1 MSDTSVSQSMR
12 NQILAVFN
20 AGVEDAM
27 SNPRDLASFCCLYL
41 LATRIRE
48 TRYAEPTDDGRVQ
61 AKSII
66 DEYDLS
72 TVSEKFLLR
81 SLAIG
86 NQATSVGMVGWLE
99 YGSSNPL
106 DRTASILCDVQ
117 HKMAC
122 FMAEQ
127 NDWSKAIG
135 VLSALVLRCRR
146 QLSPFHPK
154 TLCAMLDLAGA
165 FGEIGDERSAS
176 LVLRRVQD
184 AVKSFLSA
192 FENLQFCHSSQN
204 IDSDSHFH
212 KVVVNDDCI
221 DSIHVLRQFA
231 VGFQREL
238 CRDFLDCLGRGH
250 PTALWSHSLTA
261 DSLSV
266 LSNCLRMK
274 EDGPEQTVDVNH
286 DDIRGSAY
294 YSALAYR
301 HYKISFSGWTKK
313 EGLSGLNAASAA
325 LSLSRHLREMDK
337 LSQAMKILE
346 AVASCFEKEV
356 DALIKHERTPGKS
369 DNARNTGVVTTQAGG
384 SLESRTRSEVVHFLP
399 LTASNRVPSL
409 LSKSRRARIPVPSIG
424 ASFQREQLSVA
435 CLWMMA
441 VLTMEQSGD
450 DERGR
455 YRALSLLHTA
465 SSSMKRVLQD
475 EGLDDDTRTVCLDIY
490 RCIDDEARLLFEP
503 VNELVVKSN
512 DKVSRKQ
519 ETGPKTVEFRI

>member
-1 MSDTSVSQSMR
+1 MSAARVSQATK
-12 NQILAVFN
+12 NLILAVFN

-27 SNPRDLASFCCLYL
+27 TNPRDLASFCCLYL
-41 LATRIRE
+41 LATKIRE
-48 TRYAEPTDDGRVQ
+48 TSYAETTDDGRVRTQ
-61 AKSII
+61 SII
-66 DEYDLS
+66 DELS

-106 DRTASILCDVQ
+106 DRTASILFDVQ

-122 FMAEQ
+122 FMADQ
-127 NDWSKAIG
+127 NDWSKAVG

-165 FGEIGDERSAS
+165 LGEIGDERSAS
-176 LVLRRVQD
+176 LILRRVQH
-184 AVKSFLSA
+184 AVKSFLSTI
-192 FENLQFCHSSQN
+192 ENLQFCHSSQN
-204 IDSDSHFH
+204 IDSDNHFG
-212 KVVVNDDCI
+212 KVVVNDDGI
-221 DSIHVLRQFA
+221 DSIQMLQQFA

-238 CRDFLDCLGRGH
+238 SRDFLDCLGRGH
-250 PTALWSHSLTA
+250 PTALWSHSMTA

-266 LSNCLRMK
+266 LSNCLRMN
-274 EDGPEQTVDVNH
+274 EDKPEQTVDVSR
-286 DDIRGSAY
+286 DGVRGSAY

-301 HYKISFSGWTKK
+301 HYKIAFSGWTKK

-346 AVASCFEKEV
+346 AVASCLEKEV
-356 DALIKHERTPGKS
+356 DVLIKQERTPGKS
-369 DNARNTGVVTTQAGG
+369 ANARKTDVVTIQPER
-384 SLESRTRSEVVHFLP
+384 SLEPHTVSEGVHFLP
-399 LTASNRVPSL
+399 LTASHRVPSL
-409 LSKSRRARIPVPSIG
+409 LSQSRRGIIPVPSIG
-424 ASFQREQLSVA
+424 TTCEREQLSVA

-503 VNELVVKSN
+503 VNELVIKSN
-512 DKVSRKQ
+512 DKVSREQK
-519 ETGPKTVEFRI
+519 TGPKTVEFRI